1 MWIVELALRRPYT
14 VAVMSLLILLLGV
27 LSVTRM
33 VVDIFPAID
42 IPVVAVVWNYPGLS
56 AEDMERRV
64 VLLTERGTST
74 TVNGVERIESQSI
87 PGVGLV
93 KVYFHPDTSIAAA
106 IAQLA
111 AITSTLLRQM
121 PPGMTPPQILQ
132 FNASNVP
139 VAQLT
144 SYSSSLPEEKIFDYN
159 LNFVRIRL
167 FTIPGLSTPA
177 PFGGKGRQV
186 SVDIDPQALSA
197 KGLSAADVVTALQA
211 ENLILPAG
219 SARIADREYSV
230 VMNSSP
236 SAIEQFGAIPIKVV
250 GGRMVTLGDV
260 ARVSDGFADQ
270 TNIVHVN
277 GRRATYL
284 AILKH
289 ADASTLAVVDAA
301 REAMPAIKAAAPSGL
316 DFRIDFDQSVFVRGA
331 IKSVLREALLSS
343 ALVSL
348 MIGLF
353 LGSWRSMV
361 IVCTS
366 IPLAICSALVGLKLT
381 GHSINIMTLG
391 GLALAIGMLV
401 DDATVEVENIHRNRH
416 LGKGLT
422 VAILDGAEQI
432 AVPAI
437 VATLAICIVFFPVV
451 LLFGPAKFLFVP
463 LALAVVLAM
472 LASYLLS
479 RTLVP
484 VLARLLMA
492 GEHDPGHG
500 PPRSAW
506 ARLAH
511 RFNTRR
517 DAAFERFVQAYG
529 RLLELL
535 LAHPGFT
542 VAVAAAVAGVSLLLA
557 LVVGTD
563 FFPSVDAGLMK
574 LHFRAPPGTR
584 LERTE
589 QLVNELEA
597 QIREVI
603 PPAELVTVNSMIGVP
618 LFYNLAFVP
627 TDNVSAMD
635 ADILI
640 ALGEHHHPTQDY
652 LRALRRELPR
662 RFPGSTFYFQPAD
675 IISQVLNFGLS
686 APLDIQIEYP
696 NLQRAFEFARTLR
709 DRVREVP
716 GTADVHIVQMLDYP
730 TLRLDVDRQ
739 QAAQLGLSQRDV
751 ASSVLI
757 SLSAS
762 SLLAPSFFLNPQNN
776 VNYTVVVKAPLGRLQ
791 SVPDLLAMPLTPP
804 SASALWQPAEPPGA
818 TPTALPQAPAQ
829 TLGGLAVLSSQ
840 VTPDQINHHTVQR
853 VLDIQA
859 NLDGRDLGAVARDI
873 ERKIAGLGPLPTG
886 MRIHVRGQNE
896 VMQQSFRSLGLGLVL
911 AIVLVYFLMVV
922 LFQSWLDPFIIMI
935 AVPGALVG
943 ILWMLAL
950 TGTTI
955 NVESLMGAIM
965 AVGIAVSNS
974 ILMVSFANDSR
985 LETELTAAEAA
996 LLAGK
1001 TRLRPVLM
1009 TALAMIIGMIPM
1021 ALALGEAGE
1030 QNAPLGRAV
1039 IGGLL
1044 VATGVTL
1051 FVVPVVYALLRRALP
1066 EKQLLEARFLAE
1078 RQGASVARG
1087 HRPARHHTG
1096 TGEPAGAAAMSQ
1108 IAADVEDKE

>member
-1 MWIVELALRRPYT
+1 MWIVQLALRRPYT
-14 VAVMSLLILLLGV
+14 VAVMSLLILLMGV

-42 IPVVAVVWNYPGLS
+42 IPVVAVVWNYPGLA

-64 VLLTERGTST
+64 VLISERAYST
-74 TVNGVERIESQSI
+74 TVNGIERIESQSL
-87 PGVGLV
+87 PGIGML
-93 KVYFHPDTSIAAA
+93 KVYFQPDADIGAA
-106 IAQLA
+106 IAQLSSVS
-111 AITSTLLRQM
+111 STLLRAA
-121 PPGMTPPQILQ
+121 PPGMTPPQVIQ

-144 SYSSSLPEEKIFDYN
+144 SFSETLPEEKIFDYG
-159 LNFVRIRL
+159 LNFVRIKL

-186 SVDIDPQALSA
+186 NVDLDPNTLAS
-197 KGLSAADVVTALQA
+197 KGLSPADVVSALQA
-211 ENLILPAG
+211 SNIIVPAG
-219 SARIADREYSV
+219 TARIADREYNV
-230 VMNSSP
+230 MMNSSP
-236 SAIEQFGAIPIKVV
+236 GLAEQFGAIPVKVV
-250 GGRMVTLGDV
+250 GGRMVLLGDV
-260 ARVSDGFADQ
+260 ARVSDGYADQ

-277 GRRATYL
+277 GKRATYL

-289 ADASTLAVVDAA
+289 ADASTLAVVDAT
-301 REAMPAIKAAAPSGL
+301 REVLPQIKAVAPNGM
-316 DFRIDFDQSVFVRGA
+316 DFRIDFDQSLFVRGA
-331 IKSVLREALLSS
+331 IKSVQREAILSS
-343 ALVSL
+343 ILVSL

-366 IPLAICSALVGLKLT
+366 IPLAICSAIIGLKLT

-416 LGKGLT
+416 LGKPLT
-422 VAILDGAEQI
+422 VAILDGAQQI

-451 LLFGPAKFLFVP
+451 LLFGPAKFLFTP
-463 LALAVVLAM
+463 LALSVVLAM

-484 VLARLLMA
+484 TLARMLMA
-492 GEHDPGHG
+492 SEHPDDHAGHVEG
-500 PPRSAW
+500 AAPPSAW

-511 RFNTRR
+511 RFNTSR
-517 DAAFERFVQAYG
+517 DAAFERFQEAYG
-529 RLLELL
+529 RVLARL
-535 LAHPGFT
+535 LAAPRFT
-542 VAVAAAVAGVSLLLA
+542 VAVAAVLAVVSISLVR
-557 LVVGTD
+557 VVGTD
-563 FFPSVDAGLMK
+563 FFPTVDAGLMK

-589 QLVNELEA
+589 QLVIEVEKH
-597 QIREVI
+597 IREVI
-603 PPAELVTVNSMIGVP
+603 PESDLETLNDMIGVP
-618 LFYNLAFVP
+618 MYFNLAFVP
-627 TDNVSAMD
+627 TDNVSSMD

-640 ALGEHHHPTQDY
+640 GLKEHHRPTEEY
-652 LRALRRELPR
+652 IRELRRELPR
-662 RFPGSTFYFQPAD
+662 SFPGSTFYFQPAD

-686 APLDIQIEYP
+686 APLDIQVEYP
-696 NLQRAFEFARTLR
+696 NLAKGYAVARELR
-709 DRVREVP
+709 DRIREVP
-716 GTADVHIVQMLDYP
+716 GAADVHIVQMLDYP
-730 TLRLDVDRQ
+730 MLKLDVDRQ
-739 QAAQLGLSQRDV
+739 QAAQLGLSQRDI
-751 ASSVLI
+751 ANSVLI
-757 SLSAS
+757 SLSSS
-762 SLLAPSFFLNPQNN
+762 SLVAPSFFLNPANN
-776 VNYTVVVKAPLGRLQ
+776 VNYNVVVKTPLQQLRT
-791 SVPDLLAMPLTPP
+791 VPDLLGMPITPP
-804 SASALWQPAEPPGA
+804 SAGALLQAADGNLIGA
-818 TPTALPQAPAQ
+818 AALPQSPVQ
-829 TLGGLAVLSSQ
+829 TLNSLVQLSPQ
-840 VTPDQINHHTVQR
+840 VVPDQVNHHTVQR
-853 VLDIQA
+853 VIDITA
-859 NLDGRDLGAVARDI
+859 NVDGRDLGAVASDI
-873 ERKIAGLGPLPTG
+873 EKKVAGLGQLPPG
-886 MRIHVRGQNE
+886 MKVTVRGQNE
-896 VMQQSFRSLGLGLVL
+896 VMTQSFRSLGLGLIL

-943 ILWMLAL
+943 ILWLLAL
-950 TGTTI
+950 THTTL

-974 ILMVSFANDSR
+974 ILLVSFANDSR
-985 LETELTAAEAA
+985 LEAEMTSTEAA

-1044 VATGVTL
+1044 AATLVTL
-1051 FVVPVVYALLRRALP
+1051 FVVPVVYALLRKGLP
-1066 EKQLLEARFLAE
+1066 TKHLLESRFLTEMQGSQFAKESE
-1078 RQGASVARG
+1078 RGGS
-1087 HRPARHHTG
+1087 
-1096 TGEPAGAAAMSQ
+1096 
-1108 IAADVEDKE
+1108 

>member
-14 VAVMSLLILLLGV
+14 VAVMSLLILLLGA

-93 KVYFHPDTSIAAA
+93 KVYFQPDTSIAAA

-186 SVDIDPQALSA
+186 SVDIDPQVLSA
-197 KGLSAADVVTALQA
+197 KGLSAADVVTALQS

-219 SARIADREYSV
+219 SARIADREYGV

-301 REAMPAIKAAAPSGL
+301 REAMPAIKAAAPTGL

-492 GEHDPGHG
+492 SEHDPDGA
-500 PPRSAW
+500 PRSAW
-506 ARLAH
+506 ARLAR

-529 RLLELL
+529 RLLGLL

-542 VAVAAAVAGVSLLLA
+542 VTVAAAVAAVSLLLT

-589 QLVNELEA
+589 QLVNEIEA
-597 QIREVI
+597 QIREQI
-603 PPAELVTVNSMIGVP
+603 PPAELQTVNSMIGVP

-640 ALGEHHHPTQDY
+640 ALGEHHRPTDDY

-675 IISQVLNFGLS
+675 IVSQVLNFGLS

-696 NLQRAFEFARTLR
+696 NLQRAFEVARTLR

-762 SLLAPSFFLNPQNN
+762 SLISPSFFLNPQNN
-776 VNYTVVVKAPLGRLQ
+776 VNYTVVVKAPLSRLR
-791 SVPDLLAMPLTPP
+791 SVPDLLAVPLTPP
-804 SASALWQPAEPPGA
+804 SASALWQPAEPPGT
-818 TPTALPQAPAQ
+818 TPTALPQAPVQ
-829 TLGGLAVLSSQ
+829 TLGGVAVLSSQ

-873 ERKIAGLGPLPTG
+873 ERQIAALGPLPTG

-911 AIVLVYFLMVV
+911 AVVLVYFLMVV

-943 ILWMLAL
+943 ILWMLAV

-985 LETELTAAEAA
+985 LEAELSAAEAA

-1051 FVVPVVYALLRRALP
+1051 FIVPVVYALLRQALP
-1066 EKQLLEARFLAE
+1066 TKQLLEERFLAE
-1078 RQGASVARG
+1078 RQGAHVAQAQ
-1087 HRPARHHTG
+1087 RPARVRTG
-1096 TGEPAGAAAMSQ
+1096 IGEPAGAGNPGV
-1108 IAADVEDKE
+1108 ADVEDKE